1 MVPIEEKVGE
11 RGREVR
17 EWTEGEL
24 RRVGELRMLE
34 KRFSWREI
42 AVEMD
47 REVVDVRTMWRKR
60 VKHRARTVTPNDT
73 EGEDDGGDEVWDEYK
88 VWLLSE

>member
-1 MVPIEEKVGE
+1 MVSVEEKVGE
-11 RGREVR
+11 GGREVR

-24 RRVGELRMLE
+24 RRVGELRMLK
-34 KRFSWREI
+34 KRLSWSEI

-47 REVVDVRTMWRKR
+47 REVVDVRTTWRKR
-60 VKHRARTVTPNDT
+60 VKHRARTATPDDT